1 MTPEDFKS
9 WRKSMGLKR
18 KETADLLGLK
28 KRDIRNFENGKS
40 KKITTIPI
48 SVALACY
55 ALSRGV
61 SQFDGKTATNSF
73 NGLGA
78 AAEDIVMVQP
88 KKKPSKDKSGKSK
101 KIPRQ
106 VNIIKQRG

>member
-28 KRDIRNFENGKS
+28 KRNIRNFENGKS
-40 KKITTIPI
+40 KKGTLIPK
-48 SVALACY
+48 SVTLACY

-78 AAEDIVMVQP
+78 AAEDIVMVKS
-88 KKKPSKDKSGKSK
+88 KKKPSKDKSGKAK
-101 KIPRQ
+101 KIPRDIH
-106 VNIIKQRG
+106 IIKQQ